1 MFVTNFFSE
10 NKNFKISNTKEI
22 RALLKKICKKE
33 NKKIS
38 FINCVFCSDNR
49 LLEINKKYLNQV
61 SLTDVVTFD
70 FTPNKN
76 NLEGDIA
83 IEITGLRPGEKLYE
97 ELLFGDNA
105 LPTQHPGIL
114 KAHEEFI
121 SWDKINNHLKAL
133 QIAAEENDVEMIRS
147 QLKQLVKGYQPDEK
161 IVDWIYMEEHSGQV

>member
-49 LLEINKKYLNQV
+49 LLEINKKYLNHV

-70 FTPNKN
+70 FTLNKK
-76 NLEGDIA
+76 NLEGDIYISIDRVKENA
-83 IEITGLRPGEKLYE
+83 RKYKETFKT
-97 ELLFGDNA
+97 ELLRIIIHGLLHLIGFSDKTKEEKNIM
-105 LPTQHPGIL
+105 TL
-114 KAHEEFI
+114 K
-121 SWDKINNHLKAL
+121 
-133 QIAAEENDVEMIRS
+133 ENEYLSLYNKLTFHVEH
-147 QLKQLVKGYQPDEK
+147 KQQQK
-161 IVDWIYMEEHSGQV
+161 